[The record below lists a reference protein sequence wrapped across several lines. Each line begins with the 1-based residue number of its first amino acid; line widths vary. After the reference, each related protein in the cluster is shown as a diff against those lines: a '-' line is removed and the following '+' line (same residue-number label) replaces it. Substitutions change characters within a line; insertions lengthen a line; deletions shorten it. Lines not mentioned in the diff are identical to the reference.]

1 MLSDL
6 RIQKVSHSRLPEVD
20 FDNLGFGN
28 VFSDHMFTLDYA
40 GGRWQNAQIVP
51 YGPITLD
58 PAVAS
63 LHYGQSVFEGL
74 KAFRG
79 GDGVIRVFRPDMNAK
94 RLNGSCQR
102 LCIPILDREIVLEAI
117 RQLVQLDQDWIPHKR
132 GQSLYIRPIVFG
144 SEAHLDVRP
153 SQRFKL
159 IIMTSPVRTYYMSNS
174 VGVGLKV
181 QEKFTRAAP
190 GGTGFAK
197 TAGNYAASLLPGHM
211 AREAGF
217 DQALWLDG
225 AEHRYVEEVG
235 QMNIFFRFGD
245 KIITPALRGTIL
257 PGVTRD
263 SVLTLL
269 KDQGYSVEERLIEIE
284 EIIQAIRSGELREAF
299 GAGTAAVVMPVS
311 RLGYRDETF
320 AIGNGSSGEL
330 TQDLYEAITAI
341 QFGETEDRYGWN
353 MIIRQQETTAAD
365 AAD

>member
-6 RIQKVSHSRLPEVD
+6 SIEKVSNSRLPEVD
-20 FDNLGFGN
+20 YENLGFGD

-40 GGRWQNAQIVP
+40 DGHWHNPQILP
-51 YGPITLD
+51 YGPIMLT
-58 PAVAS
+58 PGVAS

-79 GDGVIRVFRPDMNAK
+79 ADGVIRIFRPDMNAK

-102 LCIPILDREIVLEAI
+102 LCIPILDRELILAAI
-117 RQLVQLDQDWIPHKR
+117 KRLVQIDQAWIPSKR
-132 GQSLYIRPIVFG
+132 GQSLYIRPLVFG
-144 SEAHLDVRP
+144 TESHLDVRP
-153 SQRFKL
+153 SEEFKF
-159 IIMTSPVRTYYMSNS
+159 IVMTSPVRTYYMSNS

-217 DQALWLDG
+217 QQALWLDG

-235 QMNIFFRFGD
+235 QMNIFFRIGD
-245 KIITPALRGTIL
+245 KIVTPELRGTIL
-257 PGVTRD
+257 PGITRD
-263 SVLTLL
+263 SVITLL
-269 KDQGYSVEERLIEIE
+269 RDKGYDVEERLIEIA
-284 EIIQAIRSGELREAF
+284 EIVDAIRSGELREAF

-311 RLGYRDETF
+311 RLGYGEETF
-320 AIGNGSSGEL
+320 AIGNGASGEL
-330 TQDLYEAITAI
+330 TQQLYEEITAI
-341 QFGETEDRYGWN
+341 QFGESEDRYHWN
-353 MIIRQQETTAAD
+353 MIVEPDEQPAATV
-365 AAD
+365 AA

>member
-6 RIQKVSHSRLPEVD
+6 SIQKVSNSRLPDVD
-20 FDNLGFGN
+20 YDNLGFGD

-40 GGRWQNAQIVP
+40 DGHWHNPQILP
-51 YGPITLD
+51 YGPIMLT
-58 PAVAS
+58 PGVAS
-63 LHYGQSVFEGL
+63 IHYGQSVFEGL

-79 GDGVIRVFRPDMNAK
+79 KDGAIRIFRPDMNAK

-102 LCIPILDREIVLEAI
+102 LCIPTLDRDLVLEAVK
-117 RQLVQLDQDWIPHKR
+117 RLVQLDHAWIPHKR

-144 SEAHLDVRP
+144 TESHLDVRP
-153 SQRFKL
+153 SKEFKF
-159 IIMTSPVRTYYMSNS
+159 IIMTSPVRTYYVSTS

-225 AEHRYVEEVG
+225 AEHRYIEEVG
-235 QMNIFFRFGD
+235 QMNIFFRLGD
-245 KIITPALRGTIL
+245 KIITPTLRGTIL
-257 PGVTRD
+257 PGITRE
-263 SVLTLL
+263 SVITLL
-269 KDQGYSVEERLIEIE
+269 QDKGYKVEERLIEIE

-320 AIGNGSSGEL
+320 SIGNGASGEL
-330 TQDLYEAITAI
+330 TQELYEQITAI
-341 QFGETEDRYGWN
+341 QFGEVEDRYDWN
-353 MIIRQQETTAAD
+353 MMVEQEAITATAA
-365 AAD
+365 A